1 MVLAAL
7 TACSSRP
14 KATIHDAAF
23 VRQANALCHKQL
35 PALRAKKDASDIF
48 GVTPKNNRAATA
60 AKVEQAA
67 DGLDHLASQLA
78 AIPVRRQD
86 QTEVASWLEEWANY
100 TGVGRQ
106 YAQAIRTQRDSTVA
120 SIAANA
126 NAPVHN
132 IAHFARANHI
142 DDCVL

>member
-1 MVLAAL
+1 VAIAGI

-23 VRQANALCHKQL
+23 ARQANSICAKQL
-35 PALRAKKDASDIF
+35 PSLRAKKDQSDIF
-48 GVTPKNNRAATA
+48 GATPKNNRAATA
-60 AKVEQAA
+60 AKIDKAA
-67 DGLDHLASQLA
+67 DGLDRVAAQLA
-78 AIPVRRQD
+78 ALPVRSED
-86 QTEVASWLEEWANY
+86 QTAVAAWLEEWANY

-106 YAQAIRTQRDSTVA
+106 YAQAVRTARDSTIS
-120 SIAANA
+120 SIAAEA
-126 NAPVHN
+126 NGPVHN